1 MSLKEAYKEKAEAE
15 LELARARLVEF
26 KAKAKSYT
34 ADTRLKYARHV
45 DELEHGIDA
54 AKARLK
60 ELGEAGEES
69 WEKVK
74 DGMESALGTLREAV
88 RNTAEKFKQ

>member
-60 ELGEAGEES
+60 ERGEAGEES
-69 WEKVK
+69 WEKVQ

>member
-1 MSLKEAYKEKAEAE
+1 MNLKEAYKQKAEAE
-15 LELARARLVEF
+15 LELARARLIEF

-34 ADTRLKYARHV
+34 AETRLKYEIHV

-60 ELGEAGEES
+60 ELGESGEDA
-69 WEKVK
+69 WENV
-74 DGMESALGTLREAV
+74 MEGVENALDTLRKVV
-88 RNTAEKFKQ
+88 RNIADRFKE